1 MINTITIEGR
11 ITKDIEIKQFNDT
24 KVINNSIVVYG
35 GKDKEEQ
42 EITYF
47 FDFKAFNYLAER
59 LSKYSQ
65 KGSKIVLKGLLAQDK
80 WEKDG
85 NTIYKTVIYAD
96 DIVICDAKK
105 VDNKEEKP
113 REEDLPW

>member
-11 ITKDIEIKQFNDT
+11 ITKDIELKQFNDT
-24 KVINNSIVVYG
+24 KVVNNSIAVYG
-35 GKDKEEQ
+35 GKDKEEN

-85 NTIYKTVIYAD
+85 NTIYKPVIYAD

-105 VDNKEEKP
+105 VDKEEEKP
-113 REEDLPW
+113 SKDDLPW

>member
-11 ITKDIEIKQFNDT
+11 LTKDIELKQFNDT
-24 KVINNSIVVYG
+24 KVVNNSIAVYG
-35 GKDKEEQ
+35 GKDKDEY

-65 KGSKIVLKGLLAQDK
+65 KGSKIVLKGVLKQET
-80 WEKDG
+80 WEADNRTCSKA
-85 NTIYKTVIYAD
+85 VIYAD

-113 REEDLPW
+113 SEEDLPW